1 MTGDTRYKFIA
12 FIAGLVILHF
22 VLRIGLGLG
31 PLAPD
36 LLVVAF
42 LLAARRIRPGTAS
55 GLGLVLGLLEGAVSF
70 TVGASSLVLAV
81 MGYFAS
87 RSRDM
92 MAGDS
97 PVLLALYLFAG
108 KWIYDVLLYLVLW
121 ATASAGPASSLL
133 LISPLEGLYAAAA
146 GLAASAI
153 YRAVV

>member
-92 MAGDS
+92 MAGDG

-121 ATASAGPASSLL
+121 VTASAGPASSLL
-133 LISPLEGLYAAAA
+133 LISPLEALYAAAA